1 MNGPFSPATG
11 RLLALAATLAVLGLA
26 CDGGGRPPGGTAPQA
41 TRTAAPAATPTPAP
55 GSPTATATQPGEAAS
70 VSDEP
75 VAFMTADGVTVRG
88 HLYSIPGPRRT
99 LVILAHPSDQR
110 SWRDFARELAAAGLP
125 ALTFDFRGQGET
137 GAAGDLSRTH
147 LDLTTALLFARSR
160 DYTRIYLVGAG
171 TGGTAALKVAAAQ
184 DVAGVVTI
192 SSPVQSG
199 GLSAQQD
206 VASVTE
212 PKLFIAGREDGPSV
226 DAVGVFM
233 QNAPAPRE
241 SRILAGSD
249 QGTDLLTGASGPE
262 LKRLVLDFVSR

>member
-1 MNGPFSPATG
+1 
-11 RLLALAATLAVLGLA
+11 LAATLAVLGLA
-26 CDGGGRPPGGTAPQA
+26 CDGGGQPPGATPPPA
-41 TRTAAPAATPTPAP
+41 TRTAAPVATRTPAP
-55 GSPTATATQPGEAAS
+55 GSPTATATQPGAAAS
-70 VSDEP
+70 ASDEP

-110 SWRDFARELAAAGLP
+110 AWRDFARELAAAGLP

-137 GAAGDLSRTH
+137 GGAAADLSRTH

-160 DYTRIYLVGAG
+160 DYTRVYLVGAG

-212 PKLFIAGREDGPSV
+212 PKLFVASREDGASV
-226 DAVGVFM
+226 GAVGVFM
-233 QNAPAPRE
+233 QNAPAPKE
-241 SRILAGSD
+241 SRILDGSA
-249 QGTDLLTGASGPE
+249 QGTDLLTGASGPD
-262 LKRLVLDFVSR
+262 LKRLILEFVSR